1 MSVRPVSPKVLLD
14 ISYKPLPNIMDL
26 QHNVIKL
33 ITVDQQAYMHNQ
45 NLTQNMD
52 PQQMYGQQP
61 TGGQLP
67 HMTLNG
73 GGRQHHANEFMCYG
87 GGAGVPDHEDN
98 DYNIPSSEILST
110 TSSHSASSTP
120 NSHNLGSPEM
130 NNNHSYG
137 HAEQQYQINENG
149 KRSREFDCAANDMM
163 QENKKLHLSPLGHP
177 GQHQQPQHIAGHY
190 VQHNEQKFFV
200 EYLPTTVNEVN
211 SNLNGGAGLVNPA
224 AGQNGGQ
231 MDAQNCN
238 ASPHFEFTDEEMGDS
253 SQDNFKH
260 IFRQQQ
266 MHQQEQ
272 LQQQTQRA
280 GMSLLTNGN
289 GNLPNANAAAA
300 IHSNPP
306 AHHQVP
312 SATAAG
318 YEQFEPASSLNGST
332 YSSSDRDEMASASS
346 YLFPNEDELSCGGGD
361 TNDGSKEF
369 RKPRRRTKRKSSKS
383 EENEDFH
390 TQRIMANVRERQ
402 RTQSLNDAFK
412 SLQQIIPT
420 LPSDKLSK
428 IQTLK
433 LATRY
438 IDFLCRVLSTSEIGL
453 LKALDNN
460 AGNGGYAMGA
470 ASILNDAE
478 ADLKNLRRAAVAPM
492 IPPEK
497 LSYLFG
503 VWRMEGD
510 AQNSK
515 S

>member
-33 ITVDQQAYMHNQ
+33 ISVDQQAYMNNQ
-45 NLTQNMD
+45 NMSQNMD

-61 TGGQLP
+61 TGQLP
-67 HMTLNG
+67 HMVLNG
-73 GGRQHHANEFMCYG
+73 GGRQYHANEFMSY

-130 NNNHSYG
+130 NNNYG
-137 HAEQQYQINENG
+137 HPEQQQQQYHINENG
-149 KRSREFDCAANDMM
+149 KRSREFDCGPSDIM
-163 QENKKLHLSPLGHP
+163 QDNKKLHISPLGHP
-177 GQHQQPQHIAGHY
+177 AQHQQQQPQHNMTGHY

-211 SNLNGGAGLVNPA
+211 STLNGAVNPA
-224 AGQNGGQ
+224 NGQNGAQ
-231 MDAQNCN
+231 LETQNCN
-238 ASPHFEFTDEEMGDS
+238 GSPHFEFADEEMAEN

-266 MHQQEQ
+266 LHQQEQ
-272 LQQQTQRA
+272 LHQQQTQRV
-280 GMSLLTNGN
+280 GMILPQNGGVS
-289 GNLPNANAAAA
+289 GNSVPA
-300 IHSNPP
+300 IHSNNT
-306 AHHQVP
+306 AGHQLP
-312 SATAAG
+312 SAGG
-318 YEQFEPASSLNGST
+318 YEQFEATGSLNGST

-346 YLFPNEDELSCGGGD
+346 YMFPNEDELSAGGCD

-369 RKPRRRTKRKSSKS
+369 RKPRRRTKRKASKS
-383 EENEDFH
+383 EDTEDFH

>member
-33 ITVDQQAYMHNQ
+33 ISVDQQAYMHQ
-45 NLTQNMD
+45 NMQQHPMD
-52 PQQMYGQQP
+52 PQNLYGQQH
-61 TGGQLP
+61 GQQLP
-67 HMTLNG
+67 HMNHN
-73 GGRQHHANEFMCYG
+73 GRQQHITNGNNDYMGCYG
-87 GGAGVPDHEDN
+87 VTADHEDT

-110 TSSHSASSTP
+110 SSNSASSTP
-120 NSHNLGSPEM
+120 NSQNLGSPEL
-130 NNNHSYG
+130 NNNTFG
-137 HAEQQYQINENG
+137 HQDAQQYHINENG
-149 KRSREFDCAANDMM
+149 KRSRDFDCSGGGPNDIM
-163 QENKKLHLSPLGHP
+163 QDNKKLHMSPLHTQIQP
-177 GQHQQPQHIAGHY
+177 HHNMSQHYIQHAD
-190 VQHNEQKFFV
+190 QKFFV

-211 SNLNGGAGLVNPA
+211 STMQGGGTTTGNT
-224 AGQNGGQ
+224 
-231 MDAQNCN
+231 MDQQNCT
-238 ASPHFEFTDEEMGDS
+238 ASPQFEFVDEEMADNS
-253 SQDNFKH
+253 EDNFKH

-266 MHQQEQ
+266 QQQQEHI
-272 LQQQTQRA
+272 QQQQQRINNTLA
-280 GMSLLTNGN
+280 MNPHHNVPPSSSTV
-289 GNLPNANAAAA
+289 AA
-300 IHSNPP
+300 IHSSSNN
-306 AHHQVP
+306 ANMTP
-312 SATAAG
+312 SG
-318 YEQFEPASSLNGST
+318 FEPFDTAGSLNGST
-332 YSSSDRDEMASASS
+332 YSSSDRDEMEYTRQSTASGSS
-346 YLFPNEDELSCGGGD
+346 YMFPNDDELSAGGGD

-369 RKPRRRTKRKSSKS
+369 RKPRRRTKRKASKS
-383 EENEDFH
+383 EDTEDFH

-453 LKALDNN
+453 LKALDANGMQ
-460 AGNGGYAMGA
+460 GNGFAMGA

>member
-33 ITVDQQAYMHNQ
+33 ISVDQQAYMHNQ
-45 NLTQNMD
+45 NLSQNMD

-61 TGGQLP
+61 TAGQLP
-67 HMTLNG
+67 HMILNGGG

-87 GGAGVPDHEDN
+87 GPTGAPDHEDN

-137 HAEQQYQINENG
+137 HPDSAPHQQQYQLNENG
-149 KRSREFDCAANDMM
+149 KRSREFDCGPNDIL
-163 QENKKLHLSPLGHP
+163 QDNKKLHISPLGHP
-177 GQHQQPQHIAGHY
+177 AQQQQQHNITGHY

-211 SNLNGGAGLVNPA
+211 STLNGNGNPSSGA
-224 AGQNGGQ
+224 NGAQ
-231 MDAQNCN
+231 METQNCSG
-238 ASPHFEFTDEEMGDS
+238 SPHFEFTDEEMAEN

-266 MHQQEQ
+266 QMHQQDQ
-272 LQQQTQRA
+272 LQQQQTQRVN
-280 GMSLLTNGN
+280 GMLLQTNGASN
-289 GNLPNANAAAA
+289 IPPNA
-300 IHSNPP
+300 IHSSGG
-306 AHHQVP
+306 HQV
-312 SATAAG
+312 TGG
-318 YEQFEPASSLNGST
+318 YEQFEQAGSLNGST
-332 YSSSDRDEMASASS
+332 YSSSDRDEMASSSS
-346 YLFPNEDELSCGGGD
+346 YMFPNEDELSAGGGCD

-369 RKPRRRTKRKSSKS
+369 RKPRRRTKRKASKS
-383 EENEDFH
+383 EDTEDFH

>member
-33 ITVDQQAYMHNQ
+33 ITVDQQAYMHQNMQQHPMDQQ
-45 NLTQNMD
+45 NL
-52 PQQMYGQQP
+52 YGQQQH
-61 TGGQLP
+61 GQQLP
-67 HMTLNG
+67 HMNIN
-73 GGRQHHANEFMCYG
+73 GRQHHLTANGNNDYMCYG
-87 GGAGVPDHEDN
+87 VGPDHEDT

-110 TSSHSASSTP
+110 SSNSASSTP
-120 NSHNLGSPEM
+120 NSQTLGSPEM
-130 NNNHSYG
+130 NNNNNNNITFG
-137 HAEQQYQINENG
+137 HHEPQQYHINENG
-149 KRSREFDCAANDMM
+149 KRSREYDCGGANDLM
-163 QENKKLHLSPLGHP
+163 QDSKKLHISPLHP
-177 GQHQQPQHIAGHY
+177 AQAQPHQHMSQHYIHQAD
-190 VQHNEQKFFV
+190 QKFFV

-211 SNLNGGAGLVNPA
+211 STMQGSGSAPVGGK
-224 AGQNGGQ
+224 
-231 MDAQNCN
+231 MDLQNC
-238 ASPHFEFTDEEMGDS
+238 ATSPQFEFVDEEMGES
-253 SQDNFKH
+253 SEDNFKH

-266 MHQQEQ
+266 QHQQEQ
-272 LQQQTQRA
+272 VQQQQQRINSTLA
-280 GMSLLTNGN
+280 MN
-289 GNLPNANAAAA
+289 PHHNASSTSAVA
-300 IHSNPP
+300 IHSSNPTITTSGFE
-306 AHHQVP
+306 Q
-312 SATAAG
+312 
-318 YEQFEPASSLNGST
+318 YETTGSLNGST
-332 YSSSDRDEMASASS
+332 YSSSDRDEMEYTRQSTASGSS
-346 YLFPNEDELSCGGGD
+346 YLFPNEDELSGAGGD

-369 RKPRRRTKRKSSKS
+369 RKPRRRTKRKASKS
-383 EENEDFH
+383 EDTEDFH

-453 LKALDNN
+453 LKALDANGMQ
-460 AGNGGYAMGA
+460 GNGFAMGA

>member
-1 MSVRPVSPKVLLD
+1 MSVRPASPKVLLD

-33 ITVDQQAYMHNQ
+33 IQVDQQSYMHSIH
-45 NLTQNMD
+45 NMD
-52 PQQMYGQQP
+52 PQNAYGQ
-61 TGGQLP
+61 THP
-67 HMTLNG
+67 HQYHHQNQQMSHMNMN
-73 GGRQHHANEFMCYG
+73 GRQNIANPNEYLCYG
-87 GGAGVPDHEDN
+87 VSEQDET

-110 TSSHSASSTP
+110 SSNSASSTP
-120 NSHNLGSPEM
+120 NSHNMGSPASISANGVSKEL
-130 NNNHSYG
+130 NNNSFNDL
-137 HAEQQYQINENG
+137 ESQQYQINENG
-149 KRSREFDCAANDMM
+149 KRSRDFDCGSNDVL
-163 QENKKLHLSPLGHP
+163 QDNKKIHIPSLHTGQNNVQHFV
-177 GQHQQPQHIAGHY
+177 QHQD
-190 VQHNEQKFFV
+190 QKFFV

-211 SNLNGGAGLVNPA
+211 SSNNVQPNTN
-224 AGQNGGQ
+224 Q
-231 MDAQNCN
+231 QNCVS
-238 ASPHFEFTDEEMGDS
+238 SPQFEFADEEMCDNS
-253 SQDNFKH
+253 EEDNFKYT
-260 IFRQQQ
+260 FQQQ
-266 MHQQEQ
+266 QHQQN
-272 LQQQTQRA
+272 TTTP
-280 GMSLLTNGN
+280 SLVLHHNNG
-289 GNLPNANAAAA
+289 P
-300 IHSNPP
+300 IHSSNL
-306 AHHQVP
+306 
-312 SATAAG
+312 AG
-318 YEQFEPASSLNGST
+318 GFDHMEHAGSLNGST
-332 YSSSDRDEMASASS
+332 YSSSDRDEMEYTRQSAPSSNS
-346 YLFPNEDELSCGGGD
+346 YLFPHEDELSAGGGES
-361 TNDGSKEF
+361 NEHSKEF

-383 EENEDFH
+383 EEVEDFH
-390 TQRIMANVRERQ
+390 SQRIMANVRERQ

-453 LKALDNN
+453 LKALDSNG
-460 AGNGGYAMGA
+460 AQGNGYAMGA

-478 ADLKNLRRAAVAPM
+478 ADLKSLRRAAGAPV